1 MSKERTKNEF
11 LVIRVIIST
20 NKKLIGMSAI
30 IMAEIHKTTNT
41 IGTIFERSIFLI
53 FDI

>member
-1 MSKERTKNEF
+1 
-11 LVIRVIIST
+11 
-20 NKKLIGMSAI
+20 
-30 IMAEIHKTTNT
+30 MAEIHKTTNT